1 MKNTKGSAL
10 ILVILII
17 SLISILTII
26 SSERIVNTTKNSL
39 IFSSQTQSYWY
50 AMALESSA
58 SNYLSS
64 KKQLDKIYDEKAQI
78 EDLPKINVS
87 FDNVN
92 VQGTIRDL
100 HSCFNLNILVKS
112 KNSELIRNIETINI
126 LKSLLLNLNIDEF
139 TVSEIIASLLDW
151 IDSNDFTEDVNGA
164 EDDFYTRLDS
174 PYRTSNQLLF
184 DLYELLSIKGLIKI

>member
-78 EDLPKINVS
+78 GDLPKINVS

-100 HSCFNLNILVKS
+100 HSCFNLNIPMSFGSAVRQEGQTAFFQAGQRKNKASSGGAANIS
-112 KNSELIRNIETINI
+112 KKDMEILIEKAANTAPAQTIRIEQAPMV
-126 LKSLLLNLNIDEF
+126 LAPQVPPK
-139 TVSEIIASLLDW
+139 
-151 IDSNDFTEDVNGA
+151 
-164 EDDFYTRLDS
+164 
-174 PYRTSNQLLF
+174 
-184 DLYELLSIKGLIKI
+184 K